1 MSRERRVRR
10 WRDTRGMCEDI
21 TSSRAK
27 VDGFGGGD
35 GMARGPEEREAVGI
49 ARWRECSR
57 KRSRWQ
63 CWRSAGWSVAGI
75 GFEVEM
81 R

>member
-1 MSRERRVRR
+1 
-10 WRDTRGMCEDI
+10 MCEDI
-21 TSSRAK
+21 TSSRAR

-49 ARWRECSR
+49 TRCRGAVGRGGGSVGGALDGRWSGLGSR
-57 KRSRWQ
+57 K
-63 CWRSAGWSVAGI
+63 
-75 GFEVEM
+75 M